1 MFISDELLAIIKN
14 YNTNNGKAFDEVY
27 NGFKFI
33 SSGLDKYK
41 CKIAKLIHEQN
52 LSDDVNDDNVNDLL
66 NSLKIVKNYKN
77 NFDSLIC
84 LLQEFS
90 NNTLPSPYISSNIVA
105 NGNTTNIIGMV
116 YLKVTTNEHDCPYC
130 YKIERVPLE
139 ETQTRF
145 KIFDDDK
152 KCIGIEAINT
162 MHCNK
167 CNKFFITRDLYY
179 NLKSKVSIKNT
190 NLDIS
195 FSYCLPKEIN
205 YADFIVLSNIRH
217 CSNAN
222 HHIKDIVAT
231 INVINNTGEIVLKYV
246 NASYCQECDRFI
258 VLKEDYKK
266 LNGIP
271 MCRIIDE
278 TRTTP
283 NDNHFEGFDYSESD
297 TLFFQRGYNVNCI
310 DNLPKAQRQRILE
323 QILIHHEISKAE
335 ICSYIDTLISRGEK
349 IPNWNNAVKR
359 WKEDRE
365 FVEQLQLPNLEKVS
379 VRSITMK

>member
-1 MFISDELLAIIKN
+1 MIDEKTIEILKEHAAKN
-14 YNTNNGKAFDEVY
+14 REAFNDVKNGY
-27 NGFKFI
+27 I
-33 SSGLDKYK
+33 MLSSGFEK
-41 CKIAKLIHEQN
+41 CKCYLAQLINNQN
-52 LSDDVNDDNVNDLL
+52 LSDDIDDEGI
-66 NSLKIVKNYKN
+66 NSLYSSLKAIKSYKRSV
-77 NFDSLIC
+77 DSIIHQ
-84 LLQEFS
+84 LQEFADNTRLLDETPTKNVTGS
-90 NNTLPSPYISSNIVA
+90 DTNNPTK
-105 NGNTTNIIGMV
+105 MV
-116 YLKVTTNEHDCPYC
+116 YLKVTTESNCPIC
-130 YKIERVPLE
+130 YKSEIVPMENTKTNFNIYDESGKYIRTGTIESMR
-139 ETQTRF
+139 
-145 KIFDDDK
+145 
-152 KCIGIEAINT
+152 
-162 MHCNK
+162 CNR
-167 CNKFFITRDLYY
+167 CNKFFITRDSYHS
-179 NLKSKVSIKNT
+179 LKSRILLNNT
-190 NLDIS
+190 NLKIS
-195 FSYCLPKEIN
+195 FFRCIPKIID
-205 YADFIVLSNIRH
+205 YADFLVLSSIQRCSNENHYVRDILASIRVIYNNGDIVLERI
-217 CSNAN
+217 
-222 HHIKDIVAT
+222 
-231 INVINNTGEIVLKYV
+231 

-365 FVEQLQLPNLEKVS
+365 FIAQLQLPNLEKVS